1 MNKKLITAA
10 LLSLLLLPGYDSGKQ
25 TEDIYILYTNDVA
38 SAIDENFGYAGVKGY
53 KDMLEEEHQYVAL
66 VDAGDYFDGKLAA
79 KSEGRDIVQLMN
91 AVGYDAVTIGNQEF
105 SIGIRALSR
114 NIRRSKFNYVS
125 CNIRYTGKSWNLLR
139 RVKPYVIKKYGPIK
153 VAYIGVT
160 TPETLIPGKMS
171 YLACLEDEEI
181 VYDFYQADDGKEL
194 YDQVQKT
201 VDEVRNQVDYVIVLA
216 HLGSNNVTE
225 GFSSYDLIT
234 HTRGIDAVI
243 DGHSHTPILGEPVL
257 NLDGEDVA
265 LTSTGQ
271 KFQNLGV
278 MVLRSDHTIFTN
290 LYPTIYES
298 DEKIAKMV
306 EDIKAKYSSEQQG

>member
-1 MNKKLITAA
+1 MNKRFITAA
-10 LLSLLLLPGYDSGKQ
+10 ILSFLLLPGYDSGRQ

-38 SAIDENFGYAGVKGY
+38 SAVDENFGYAGVKGY
-53 KDMLEEEHQYVAL
+53 KDMLKEEHEYVAL
-66 VDAGDYFDGKLAA
+66 VDAGDFFDGTLA
-79 KSEGRDIVQLMN
+79 SRSNGEDIVELMN
-91 AVGYDAVTIGNQEF
+91 AVGYDVAAVGNQEF
-105 SIGIRALSR
+105 SIGIKALKR
-114 NIRRSKFNYVS
+114 NIRNSDFKYVS
-125 CNIRYTGKSWNLLR
+125 CNIRYIGNKWNMLK
-139 RVKPYVIKKYGPIK
+139 RVKPYVIKRYGPIK

-160 TPETLIPGKMS
+160 TPETLTPGKMA
-171 YLACLEDEEI
+171 YVACLENGE
-181 VYDFYQADDGKEL
+181 VAYDFYQADEGLEL

-201 VDEVRNQVDYVIVLA
+201 VDSVRNKVDYVIVLA

-278 MVLRSDHTIFTN
+278 MVLKSDHTIFTN

-298 DEKIAKMV
+298 DEKIEKLV
-306 EDIKAKYSSEQQG
+306 EEIKTRNNIGQ

>member
-1 MNKKLITAA
+1 MNKRLVKVA
-10 LLSLLLLPGYDSGKQ
+10 LLSFLLLPGYDSGKQ

-53 KDMLEEEHQYVAL
+53 KDLLKQDNKYVAL
-66 VDAGDYFDGKLAA
+66 VDAGDYFDGKLA
-79 KSEGRDIVQLMN
+79 SETEGKDIVDLMN
-91 AVGYDAVTIGNQEF
+91 AVGYDVVTLGNQEF
-105 SIGIRALSR
+105 SIGLRALR
-114 NIRRSKFNYVS
+114 KNIRRSKFRYVS
-125 CNIRYTGKSWNLLR
+125 CNIRYTGNRWNVLWSL
-139 RVKPYVIKKYGPIK
+139 KPYAIKRYGPIK

-160 TPETLIPGKMS
+160 TPETLAPGKKAYMS
-171 YLACLEDEEI
+171 CLENGEI
-181 VYDFYQADDGKEL
+181 VYDFYQSDGGPEL
-194 YDQVQKT
+194 YEQVQKT
-201 VDEVRNQVDYVIVLA
+201 VDKVRDKVDYVIVLS
-216 HLGSNNVTE
+216 HLGSNNVME

-278 MVLRSDHTIFTN
+278 MVLKSDHTIFTN
-290 LYPTIYES
+290 LLPTVYES
-298 DEKIAKMV
+298 DEKIEKMV
-306 EDIKAKYSSEQQG
+306 EEIKAKNNIEQ